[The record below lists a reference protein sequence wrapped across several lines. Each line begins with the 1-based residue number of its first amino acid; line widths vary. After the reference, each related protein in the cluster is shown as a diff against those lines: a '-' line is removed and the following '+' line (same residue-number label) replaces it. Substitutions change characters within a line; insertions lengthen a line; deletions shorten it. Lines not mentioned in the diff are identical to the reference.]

1 MTGKVHEGDKKS
13 ILSDVNSKAVLGSLH
28 AGVGHTALNEILAC
42 LNIPVMSDTL
52 FKRYEREVGPA
63 IEKAAK
69 ESCQRAAEE
78 ERKLI
83 IEKIDELCDE

>member
-1 MTGKVHEGDKKS
+1 MNK
-13 ILSDVNSKAVLGSLH
+13 
-28 AGVGHTALNEILAC
+28 ILAC
-42 LNIPVMSDTL
+42 LNIPQISDTL

-69 ESCQRAAEE
+69 ESCKRAAEE

-83 IEKIDELCDE
+83 IENIEKLCDEL